1 MSRPASNPC
10 ENLPQQ
16 TVGPLKGI
24 ARSALRAWARQ
35 SNQQVIEVD
44 LESCTDKLSV
54 LREIGRA
61 FALPG
66 WFGLNLD
73 ALYDALTDLPEQK
86 GKVGYV
92 VVLDKLPRVGNFDAE
107 QRDALL
113 DVFRDVAESYAELGI
128 PFRVLYR

>member
-1 MSRPASNPC
+1 MSQPASNPFDK
-10 ENLPQQ
+10 LPPH
-16 TVGPLKGI
+16 TVRSLRGM
-24 ARSALRAWARQ
+24 ARPALRDWARR
-35 SNQQVIEVD
+35 SSQQVIEID
-44 LESCTDKLSV
+44 LGSCTDKLSV

-86 GKVGYV
+86 GQAGYV
-92 VVLDKLPRVGNFDAE
+92 VVLDKLPRVGEFDAE

-113 DVFRDVAESYAELGI
+113 DVFRDVAKSYAELGI
-128 PFRVLYR
+128 PFRVFYS